1 MNKWYDKSTNTF
13 SVLTKDSL
21 SIYELDDIR
30 NYPKLEIYNFLSDD
44 LESAREV
51 WESSQD
57 HPLYNDACRVI
68 HEIDEIFD
76 KVNKKADEHFDKLI
90 DYLCKFND
98 LSKENK
104 RFVFDVRN
112 VGSKT

>member
-1 MNKWYDKSTNTF
+1 MNKWYEKSTNTF

-21 SIYELDDIR
+21 SVYELDDR
-30 NYPKLEIYNFLSDD
+30 CNYPKLEIYNFLYDD

-51 WESSQD
+51 WENSQD

-68 HEIDEIFD
+68 QEIDEIFD
-76 KVNKKADEHFDKLI
+76 KVNKKADEHFDELM

-104 RFVFDVRN
+104 RFVFDVNN
-112 VGSKT
+112 VGTKT